1 MQLVRANTNSLEV
14 SWGAVSTADTY
25 LLQLQKYDIPAATAV
40 TSPALNAATSLQG
53 NLPKGPATAAPSAQN
68 LPHTG
73 ITIVPQASSPT
84 ILPNIPR
91 SPLAASTAH
100 GPGKTMDVLL
110 VKWRLFVPFYGQLSQ
125 FSLFIFTAHCILITV
140 YQVVCKKQT
149 SKALYTEQVFC
160 CFDSYLEGCS
170 ASIWHGYLPCHCA
183 TQPGWEIPCHCD
195 ITSSRSSHGCSCPDC
210 PRNSMDNCEMVLLF
224 KDKKLSRE

>member
-53 NLPKGPATAAPSAQN
+53 NLPKSPATAAPSAQN

-73 ITIVPQASSPT
+73 ITIVLSFPTCPEARWLPPQ
-84 ILPNIPR
+84 
-91 SPLAASTAH
+91 
-100 GPGKTMDVLL
+100 L
-110 VKWRLFVPFYGQLSQ
+110 VGQVKPWMSYLFRLFVPFYGLLSQ
-125 FSLFIFTAHCILITV
+125 FSLFIFTAHCISITA
-140 YQVVCKKQT
+140 YQMVCKKQT
-149 SKALYTEQVFC
+149 STALYTEQIFC
-160 CFDSYLEGCS
+160 CFDSYLEGGS

-183 TQPGWEIPCHCD
+183 TKPGWEIPCHCD
-195 ITSSRSSHGCSCPDC
+195 ITSSRSSHGCSCPDR

-224 KDKKLSRE
+224 KGKKLFPE